1 MTFDFADELLIELDF
16 VGNNEEDEEDEE
28 DEDDE
33 EEDEDE
39 DEDDVDDDEEA
50 DNDRFRVG
58 DLFSI
63 LIGDNDG

>member
-1 MTFDFADELLIELDF
+1 MTFAFVEEFLFEVDLFDNADDDD
-16 VGNNEEDEEDEE
+16 EDEEHEE
-28 DEDDE
+28 D

-39 DEDDVDDDEEA
+39 DEDDDDDEDE

-58 DLFSI
+58 DLFSM